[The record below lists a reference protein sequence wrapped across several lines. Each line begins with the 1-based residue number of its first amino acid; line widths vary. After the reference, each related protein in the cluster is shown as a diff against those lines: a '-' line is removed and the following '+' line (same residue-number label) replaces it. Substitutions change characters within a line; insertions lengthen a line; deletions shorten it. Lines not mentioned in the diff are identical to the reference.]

1 MTITQ
6 TVEIPETRRLH
17 LDLEVP
23 SEIPTGSTARFDI
36 TWFPQKKEEPYD
48 FKASLARIQELCKD
62 APISTETF
70 REERR
75 RDLELEQQKNIRLYG
90 EKI

>member
-1 MTITQ
+1 MTLTQ
-6 TVEIPETRRLH
+6 TVEIPANRRIT
-17 LDLEVP
+17 LDLDVP
-23 SEIPTGSTARFDI
+23 PQIPTGSTAQLELI
-36 TWFPQKKEEPYD
+36 WFPQKKKPYD

-62 APISTETF
+62 APVSTETL

>member
-1 MTITQ
+1 MTLTQ
-6 TVEIPETRRLH
+6 TVEIPANRRIT
-17 LDLEVP
+17 LDVP
-23 SEIPTGSTARFDI
+23 PQIPTGATAQLELI
-36 TWFPQKKEEPYD
+36 WFPQKKKPYD
-48 FKASLARIQELCKD
+48 FKASLQKIRELIKD
-62 APISTETF
+62 DPISTETL